1 MHLAITVPNIATT
14 ENEENEV
21 AKTTK
26 TEKTEKTD
34 KTEKSG
40 KTEKTER
47 TEKTEKTAG
56 KSAARGKTVK
66 KASETDETLS
76 APEPAQDLALSALQ
90 AQVQDLEAERL
101 MAVMNLE
108 KAKADQEAFA
118 RETLEKAAASRQE
131 EEQAAQARLEALKQQ
146 ITLLEHERDQLEEA
160 CRNKASGAPLRLSA
174 EEIPAQTVRDQ
185 LCRAFRERGLS
196 CDAVRA
202 EAVLCAWAMEESPAL
217 YVDAEVP
224 GDRAEAALAFQSAFG
239 IQPEGSWSPDGGIGE
254 SAMLAVADRLPEDR
268 APANVPGSGRAA
280 VLLLDPAA
288 AAEAGCGAVL
298 SFPQSGEEPADELSV
313 FPPVRARTLR
323 EEILS
328 KKSELNAET
337 SAFIVQLRRICAG
350 HGETLSVACV
360 RQFKR
365 FLMIAQN
372 RMPRGIL
379 SALDQGMLLFV
390 LPQIRQAETRAALL
404 PLCTGLAETAERLKK
419 S

>member
-1 MHLAITVPNIATT
+1 M
-14 ENEENEV
+14 
-21 AKTTK
+21 
-26 TEKTEKTD
+26 
-34 KTEKSG
+34 
-40 KTEKTER
+40 
-47 TEKTEKTAG
+47 
-56 KSAARGKTVK
+56 
-66 KASETDETLS
+66 
-76 APEPAQDLALSALQ
+76 
-90 AQVQDLEAERL
+90 QDLEAERL

-160 CRNKASGAPLRLSA
+160 CRNQASGAPIRFSA
-174 EEIPAQTVRDQ
+174 ETVPAQTVRDQ

-202 EAVLCAWAMEESPAL
+202 EAILCAWAMEQSPVL
-217 YVDAEVP
+217 YVDADVP
-224 GDRAEAALAFQSAFG
+224 GDRAEAALAFRSAFG
-239 IQPEGSWSPDGGIGE
+239 VLPEGGWTPAGPAGE
-254 SAMLAVADRLPEDR
+254 ALTLAVADSLPKDGAPVHVSGFDR
-268 APANVPGSGRAA
+268 AT
-280 VLLLDPAA
+280 VLLLDAPAA
-288 AAEAGCGAVL
+288 AEDGFGAVL
-298 SFPQSGEEPADELSV
+298 FFPQSGEEPADELSV
-313 FPPVRARTLR
+313 FPPVHVQALR

-328 KKSELNAET
+328 KKTELNAET
-337 SAFIVQLRRICAG
+337 SAFIVQLRRICAE
-350 HGETLSVACV
+350 HGETISVACV
-360 RQFKR
+360 RRFKR

-404 PLCTGLAETAERLKK
+404 PLCKGLAETAERLKK